1 MEIEKTFVFTK
12 PGNFEEHLEI
22 FTCADRLLIKD
33 SSTEDFS
40 RTDLVYVNPVPEELI
55 REHYKHISNVPIY
68 EPTIQ
73 AFLEY
78 EKGIVLGLYKGKGII
93 KRMRDV
99 NGHTDPR
106 KAKPNTIRALFSN
119 DSLEKAAEE
128 VRYLNNVMHCSDP
141 ENSEREISL
150 WGPYLIGAIFKKFV
164 P

>member
-1 MEIEKTFVFTK
+1 MEIEKTLVFTK
-12 PGNFEEHLEI
+12 PKNFERHLEI

-40 RTDLVYVNPVPEELI
+40 RTDLVYVNPVPKQI
-55 REHYKHISNVPIY
+55 IKEHYKHIRDVPIY
-68 EPTIQ
+68 KPTIQ
-73 AFLEY
+73 AFLECEEGIVLRLY
-78 EKGIVLGLYKGKGII
+78 EGKGIV
-93 KRMRDV
+93 KRMKDV
-99 NGHTDPR
+99 NGHTDPQ
-106 KAKPNTIRALFSN
+106 KAKPNTIRALFGK

-150 WGPYLIGAIFKKFV
+150 WGPYLMGVIFKKFV